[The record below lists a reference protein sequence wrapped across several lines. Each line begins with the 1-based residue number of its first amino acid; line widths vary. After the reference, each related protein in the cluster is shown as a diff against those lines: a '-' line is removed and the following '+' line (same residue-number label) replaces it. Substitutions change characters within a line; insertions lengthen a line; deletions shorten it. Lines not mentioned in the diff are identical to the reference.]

1 MASLVSRRTPLGD
14 LSNSMKA
21 VASRIPHDTSKM
33 KSISKAPGKW
43 QTAGRKPLSD
53 ISNSRK
59 PETKKQSFNAKKLP
73 VLTEES
79 DQTSAIAGEKCLHNH
94 QECVKAQ
101 TRAMDIKERI
111 AWMKMLGALGIL
123 QAWCL
128 LAPAAFDNTV
138 EGLVL
143 DHGSRHPDMKR
154 RAENCFILTCNV
166 SLEYEKSEINAGFFY
181 SNAEQR
187 EAMVAAEKAFVLVQ
201 TTILWL
207 INQKGIDPPSLD
219 LLARAGGLNVT
230 TMIDFV
236 CWKYYER
243 GNDSGI
249 ISYPPR
255 GCNCKPWDKKGK
267 AFN

>member
-21 VASRIPHDTSKM
+21 VASRIPHDASKM

-101 TRAMDIKERI
+101 TRAMDINEFLQSIGLKDDFSKQLAAPCSPLASI
-111 AWMKMLGALGIL
+111 TKMKSPPRPL
-123 QAWCL
+123 QPEA
-128 LAPAAFDNTV
+128 TV
-138 EGLVL
+138 EQLPKDQSWEFNL
-143 DHGSRHPDMKR
+143 DSPSPFRTPISQMNYRDWKDLD
-154 RAENCFILTCNV
+154 CCISF
-166 SLEYEKSEINAGFFY
+166 K
-181 SNAEQR
+181 
-187 EAMVAAEKAFVLVQ
+187 
-201 TTILWL
+201 L
-207 INQKGIDPPSLD
+207 IETPELPKH
-219 LLARAGGLNVT
+219 
-230 TMIDFV
+230 
-236 CWKYYER
+236 
-243 GNDSGI
+243 
-249 ISYPPR
+249 
-255 GCNCKPWDKKGK
+255 
-267 AFN
+267 